1 MYRLP
6 SQFDPTARH
15 DGLSAAGGGSTT
27 TTCSSCIVTLGVG
40 SFVTAQLFVA
50 NTPRVDPEL
59 PCHAAAA
66 VIRET
71 PEASATTA
79 PPIDAVVRPPPSRRK
94 LMLVGLFSMMIAS
107 LAGLMSGAMTT
118 VFLLSPIVGLAV
130 FIALYCWAYE
140 RTGRS
145 PARGALIAVAVLVCA
160 AIGAAI
166 EMWMWLAAI
175 G

>member
-27 TTCSSCIVTLGVG
+27 TTCSSCVVTLGVA

-50 NTPRVDPEL
+50 AMPRADAEGPET
-59 PCHAAAA
+59 AAAA
-66 VIRET
+66 VIRDT
-71 PEASATTA
+71 PEVLA
-79 PPIDAVVRPPPSRRK
+79 PPADAVVRPLPSRRQ
-94 LMLVGLFSMMIAS
+94 LMLVGLFSLVIAGI
-107 LAGLMSGAMTT
+107 AGLMSGAMTT

-130 FIALYCWAYE
+130 FIALYCWAFE

-145 PARGALIAVAVLVCA
+145 PGRGALIAVAVLV
-160 AIGAAI
+160 GAAVAGAL